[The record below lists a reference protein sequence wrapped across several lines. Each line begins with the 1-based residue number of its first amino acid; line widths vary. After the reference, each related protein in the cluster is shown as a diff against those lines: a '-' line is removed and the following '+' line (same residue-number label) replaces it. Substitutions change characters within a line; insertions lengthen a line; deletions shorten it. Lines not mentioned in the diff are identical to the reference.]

1 VRRAVHTLPPT
12 YRDAMTLYYFHEMD
26 VTQASNSLGVAEGTF
41 KARLFRARA
50 LLRRK
55 LERVLG

>member
-1 VRRAVHTLPPT
+1 
-12 YRDAMTLYYFHEMD
+12 MTLSYFHEMD